1 MNDFVEVRDRLHDRV
16 VVLHLRVPLHR
27 LDVDDGGDGL
37 RHSLLGFAQTFLV
50 SAATEQCCVFEE
62 CLLLLEVFPTTK
74 TENLLIAG
82 NFEMSSLVFLQR
94 AAVTSPAFSI
104 LQTSD

>member
-1 MNDFVEVRDRLHDRV
+1 MVDEVLPVGESHLAVEA
-16 VVLHLRVPLHR
+16 P
-27 LDVDDGGDGL
+27 DDGPGRKGVGN
-37 RHSLLGFAQTFLV
+37 LLGFAETFLV

-62 CLLLLEVFPTTK
+62 CLLLLEVFPATK

-104 LQTSD
+104 LQTSDL